1 MIDERKVRLM
11 TEAAM
16 IEEKDEQRIFITRKF
31 YSRDYALFQSVKA
44 VIGVSIAYFLI
55 LFVIFIG
62 NLETFT
68 TQFSVNGL
76 MWILRIAIIVYL
88 GLAVLTIILSTR
100 YSLNYFKKSRSKLKR
115 YHRVLKEIEKEY
127 GKEEPTSQREEHGQ
141 IIRF

>member
-55 LFVIFIG
+55 VFVIFIG